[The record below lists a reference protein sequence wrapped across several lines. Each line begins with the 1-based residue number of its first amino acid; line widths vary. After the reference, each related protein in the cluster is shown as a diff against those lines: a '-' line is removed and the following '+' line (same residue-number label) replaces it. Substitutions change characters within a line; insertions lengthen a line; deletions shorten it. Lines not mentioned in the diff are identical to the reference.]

1 MPRGRPRKTRVTK
14 EDIQEARVEMNK
26 TSYERK
32 RKVIPGPWTNIET
45 KLIVEVSLRLNTGI
59 IDQLLG
65 ACIGSYTDDTNWF
78 EKSWYPICINVE
90 LPDAAK
96 LIQEHGIAQVL
107 AATEQALNKMALYG
121 DIILLQLVSDNSMNE
136 DPTRR
141 FLSLKAKTNKK
152 SIKGFRAMRQ
162 GELVMLK

>member
-1 MPRGRPRKTRVTK
+1 MPRGRPRKVRITK

-26 TSYERK
+26 SSYERK
-32 RKVIPGPWTNIET
+32 RKIIPGPWTNTET
-45 KLIVEVSLRLNTGI
+45 KLEVKATLRLNDSI

-65 ACIGSYTDDTNWF
+65 PCYGSYSVDNDWD
-78 EKSWYPICINVE
+78 EKAWYPIYINIE
-90 LPDAAK
+90 IPKAAR
-96 LIQEHGIAQVL
+96 LIKKNGIDQVL
-107 AATEQALNKMALYG
+107 AATEQALNKTGLYG
-121 DIILLQLVSDNSMNE
+121 DIILLQLFSDNSLHE

-162 GELVMLK
+162 GELITIK